1 MFDFYQHR
9 HIFFSLSI
17 VLLLLGSI
25 LTFINGINLDIGFQ
39 GGAIMKYTYQG
50 TPDLNEISQTVS
62 DVVQRNVTIQTTT
75 DLASNNQK
83 LVLHLAGNDSLS
95 TKEQAA
101 LDAALKEQFSE
112 HNLQL
117 SESNMV
123 EPFIGKRSL
132 KNGILAIILSFA
144 FIVCY
149 VWYRFKQ
156 ISGLAAGLSG
166 LIALVHDCALVFF
179 TYTVFGLSINDTFI
193 AVILTIIGYSI
204 NDTIVIFDR
213 IRENAK
219 TGLFSSPEEL
229 VNVSINQSLARTVN
243 TALTTVASILILL
256 VFAWVFNIESIRL
269 FALPMA
275 VGMISGCYSTIVIAG
290 PLWVTWQKKKNVS
303 YDMIQMDKRP

>member
-101 LDAALKEQFSE
+101 LDTIYSF
-112 HNLQL
+112 L
-117 SESNMV
+117 S
-123 EPFIGKRSL
+123 PI
-132 KNGILAIILSFA
+132 
-144 FIVCY
+144 
-149 VWYRFKQ
+149 W
-156 ISGLAAGLSG
+156 
-166 LIALVHDCALVFF
+166 
-179 TYTVFGLSINDTFI
+179 
-193 AVILTIIGYSI
+193 
-204 NDTIVIFDR
+204 
-213 IRENAK
+213 
-219 TGLFSSPEEL
+219 
-229 VNVSINQSLARTVN
+229 
-243 TALTTVASILILL
+243 
-256 VFAWVFNIESIRL
+256 
-269 FALPMA
+269 
-275 VGMISGCYSTIVIAG
+275 
-290 PLWVTWQKKKNVS
+290 
-303 YDMIQMDKRP
+303 